1 MKNIYTNT
9 SATFTAANGESVSY
23 QELFDAAK
31 TNVEIYGK
39 QNGWYM
45 DENGQKD
52 LFQNIVLKAIKYH
65 GSFDPAKASPRTWI
79 NRIAGNI
86 EKDALNEFIRRVM
99 LPVERNAEEETENC
113 QENTTEPKYQRR
125 LESIRPDFERQASD
139 CYAANRE
146 VETSEAK
153 ERIEKA
159 IASLNKKYQEVISLQ
174 REGLKP
180 QKMAERLGC
189 SADAAST
196 LLCRARKALKRE
208 LGASFLSECGMPS

>member
-1 MKNIYTNT
+1 MENIYTNT
-9 SATFTAANGESVSY
+9 SAAFTAANGESVSY

-45 DENGQKD
+45 DENDQKD

-65 GSFDPAKASPRTWI
+65 GSFNPEKASPKTWVK
-79 NRIAGNI
+79 RIAGNV
-86 EKDALNEFIRRVM
+86 EKDALHEFIRRTM
-99 LPVERNAEEETENC
+99 LPVERNAEEEAEKS

-125 LESIRPDFERQASD
+125 LEPIRPDFERQASAG
-139 CYAANRE
+139 YAADCE

-159 IASLNKKYQEVISLQ
+159 ISSLCKKYQEVISLQ

-180 QKMAERLGC
+180 KKMAERLGC
-189 SADAAST
+189 SADAAAT
-196 LLCRARKALKRE
+196 LLCRAKKALKRE
-208 LGASFLSECGMPS
+208 LGVSFLAEYGIPS